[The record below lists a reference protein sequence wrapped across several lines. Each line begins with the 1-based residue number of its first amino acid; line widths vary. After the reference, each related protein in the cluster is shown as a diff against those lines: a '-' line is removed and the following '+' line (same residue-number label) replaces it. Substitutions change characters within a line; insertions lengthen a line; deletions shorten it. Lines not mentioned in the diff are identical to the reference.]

1 METFLATFLVGTLL
15 ATGGVLVGV
24 VIGGLIWRNNSKKLP
39 KLEEDLR
46 KLILDKRTNAEQTL
60 LHIRNKLNV

>member
-1 METFLATFLVGTLL
+1 METLAVAL
-15 ATGGVLVGV
+15 GGLFVGV
-24 VIGGLIWRNNSKKLP
+24 VIGGVIGGLIWRNNAKKLP